1 MAGAPHDSSPAALIF
16 GCGYVGL
23 ELARILTAAGWQV
36 AGTARSAA
44 SLAQVAG
51 AGAQPLGLDDA
62 AVAPWLACSDLVVGS
77 IPPDGDGDPAVRL
90 WHAALVARPAG
101 SHAVYLSTTGVYGDR
116 GGRWAFEQEAPTPAS
131 PEATRRVVAENQW
144 LALPGPVSV
153 LRLPGIY
160 GPGRSALD
168 QLRVGTARAV
178 VKPGQVFSR
187 IHRDDIAAA
196 IQALAGRPGAAGIY
210 NLADDEPA
218 PSHLVTLEAARL
230 LGVPPPPLQAH
241 DPAALS
247 PMAQRFWSECK
258 RIPNARAKASLGW
271 RPRFATYREG
281 LAACLAAGR
290 T

>member
-23 ELARILTAAGWQV
+23 ELARTLTAAGWQV
-36 AGTARSAA
+36 AGTARSAGSSA
-44 SLAQVAG
+44 DVAG
-51 AGAQPLGLDDA
+51 TGAQPLGPGDA
-62 AVAPWLACSDLVVGS
+62 AVGPWLAASTLVVGS
-77 IPPDGDGDPAVRL
+77 IPPDGDGDPALRL
-90 WHAALVARPAG
+90 WQGALVARPAG
-101 SHAVYLSTTGVYGDR
+101 SQAVYLSTTGVYGDR
-116 GGRWAFEQEAPTPAS
+116 GGRWAFEEEAPTPAS

-168 QLRVGTARAV
+168 QVRAGTARAV

-187 IHRDDIAAA
+187 IHRDDIVSA
-196 IQALAGRPGAAGIY
+196 IIALAGRPGAAGIY

-230 LGVPPPPLQAH
+230 LGLPPPLLQAY

-258 RIPNARAKASLGW
+258 RVPNARAKARLGW
-271 RPRFATYREG
+271 RPRFPTYREG
-281 LAACLAAGR
+281 LAACLAAGQA
-290 T
+290 